1 MRNMQSDCAMNSK
14 DGLTMVKTR
23 LREVLEGRAVM
34 YKIIMLDYSVDEMQ
48 GPEIASAIR
57 NLLSNCIEQNPEYL
71 DLKLQLNPYICCCT
85 SFDKE

>member
-34 YKIIMLDYSVDEMQ
+34 YKIIVLDYNIDEMQ
-48 GPEIASAIR
+48 GPQVASAIR
-57 NLLSNCIEQNPEYL
+57 NMLSNCIE
-71 DLKLQLNPYICCCT
+71 
-85 SFDKE
+85 